1 VGDELTRMRERLAT
15 RVIAANH
22 IGSDLVADALWTVP
36 RHVFLPDLPPAVAY
50 RDDAIVTKRD
60 ADGLAI
66 SSSSQP
72 GMMAIMLDQLDLAP
86 GHRVLEIGA
95 GTGYN
100 AALMRHIVGPS
111 GLVISID
118 IDRDLTDLARSHLA
132 SAGYPDVAVVW
143 ADGAEGYA
151 AHAPYDRLIATVG
164 VSDLAP
170 AWLAQV
176 TSGARIVVPLDVGG
190 TQLSV
195 AFERS
200 GGHWASRSLAPCGF
214 IRMRGTL
221 AGPEHTVVIQPGLL
235 LRTPVWRDIKPAA
248 LAAALAGPGCEHP
261 AGVRTG
267 PAQVFFGLS
276 LWLTIHE
283 PRLCLLYE
291 ERPGGLSPAPPQ
303 PASRTAPRLGRVPL
317 IGPESWATVGILD
330 ADSMA
335 LLTTAWPAAEWG
347 QGMARPT
354 PSFMLTAAG
363 FGPRA
368 DSLAADL
375 AAHVQ
380 AWHQAGQPDIQGLHV
395 DAYPK
400 ADDPAGT
407 PAPQAPAA
415 SPADRMV
422 ADQMVADQMVADRMV
437 ADRPS
442 TWFVVYRAPRGT
454 PPANPPTPGDTPREP
469 PDLRGTTGRA

>member
-1 VGDELTRMRERLAT
+1 MGDELTRMRERLAT

-36 RHVFLPDLPPAVAY
+36 RHLFLPDLPPAVAY

-72 GMMAIMLDQLDLAP
+72 GIMAIMLDQLDLAP

-111 GLVISID
+111 GRVVSVE
-118 IDRDLTDLARSHLA
+118 IDRDLTDLARWHLA
-132 SAGYPDVAVVW
+132 SAGYPDVTVVW

-176 TSGARIVVPLDVGG
+176 TPEARIVVPLDVGG

-195 AFERS
+195 AFGRS

-214 IRMRGTL
+214 IRMRGRL
-221 AGPEHTVVIQPGLL
+221 AGPEHTVVIQPGLV
-235 LRTPVWRDIKPAA
+235 LRIPAWREIYPAA
-248 LAAALAGPGCEHP
+248 LAVALAGPGSEHP
-261 AGVRTG
+261 TGVRTG

-291 ERPGGLSPAPPQ
+291 ERPGGLPRSPPR
-303 PASRTAPRLGRVPL
+303 PASRVAPRLGRAPL

-335 LLTTAWPAAEWG
+335 LLTTSWPAAEWG

-368 DSLAADL
+368 AGLAADL
-375 AAHVQ
+375 AAHVR
-380 AWHQAGQPDIQGLHV
+380 AWHQAGQPDTQGLHV

-400 ADDPAGT
+400 ADAPAG
-407 PAPQAPAA
+407 AEALAA
-415 SPADRMV
+415 AFGPGAMIT
-422 ADQMVADQMVADRMV
+422 
-437 ADRPS
+437 DRPG
-442 TWFVVYRAPRGT
+442 TWFVVYRVPS
-454 PPANPPTPGDTPREP
+454 PPA
-469 PDLRGTTGRA
+469 GTKS